1 MTVMPTDA
9 LDRIRF
15 VLVNTSHPGNIGSA
29 ARAIRTMGLHRLVL
43 VAPHAFPHAEASAL
57 AAGAGDVLAAARVD
71 EALPPVLADCHL
83 VLGATARRRGVE
95 LDELDPRTAARRV
108 LDAANAGQQVAL
120 MFGNEQSGLSND
132 EIKHCHAAI
141 TVPTDPTYGSL
152 NLAQAVQVVAWEIR
166 EAWLEQGGGAATVES
181 RDAPADAAQLEAF
194 FEHLARTLDDIDF
207 HKGRSPEVILQRLR
221 RLFLR
226 AEPDQRELRVLHGV
240 LADASRMARLAR
252 VDGGDATPERSETIP

>member
-1 MTVMPTDA
+1 MQTPPVNPSISPAPASADA
-9 LDRIRF
+9 LARIRF
-15 VLVNTSHPGNIGSA
+15 VLANTSHPGNIGSA

-57 AAGAGDVLAAARVD
+57 AAGAGDVLAAARVGD
-71 EALPPVLADCHL
+71 ELAPMLADCHL

-95 LDELDPRTAARRV
+95 LDELAPRAAARRI

-120 MFGNEQSGLSND
+120 LFGNEQSGLSND

-166 EAWLEQGGGAATVES
+166 EAWLAQGAATPAAES
-181 RDAPADAAQLEAF
+181 RDLPADAAQMEAF

-221 RLFLR
+221 RVFLR

-240 LADASRMARLAR
+240 LADASRMAQLAR
-252 VDGGDATPERSETIP
+252 KA